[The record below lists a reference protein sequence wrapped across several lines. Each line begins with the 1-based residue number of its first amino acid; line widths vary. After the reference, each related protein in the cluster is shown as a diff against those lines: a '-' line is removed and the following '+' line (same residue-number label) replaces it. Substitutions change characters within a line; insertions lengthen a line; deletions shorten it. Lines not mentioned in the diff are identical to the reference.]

1 MLKGAIPMKYDS
13 TVVSDYFKKNNLYD
27 VLEDFGC
34 SYMEYEDFKRAAEKL
49 KSKHDSGYTKR
60 VFILKEIP
68 WVIKLNFYEDGYNG
82 DACGDEACNYQKA
95 VEMGIDKILLPTALF
110 YVDSCGHKY
119 YCQPQFQPKPFHNF
133 KYRVNSV
140 VEDKS
145 YALANKFYKSKFR
158 FCHQWLAQAIV
169 YYGYD
174 FMRQVAKWT
183 QICHVN
189 DLHSGNVTMF
199 NGRPII
205 LDYSGVKQSCCS
217 DS

>member
-13 TVVSDYFKKNNLYD
+13 TVLDEYFKKNNFYE
-27 VLEDFGC
+27 VLEELGS
-34 SYMEYEDFKRAAEKL
+34 SYMEDDDFYRAAKRL
-49 KSKHDSGYTKR
+49 KANRGSGYTKQ
-60 VFILKEIP
+60 VFIFKDIP
-68 WVIKLNFYEDGYNG
+68 WVIKCNYECDGYSG
-82 DACGDEACNYQKA
+82 DACGDEARNYQKA
-95 VEMGIDKILLPTALF
+95 VKMGVDKILLPTILF

-133 KYRVNSV
+133 RYRVNSV

-189 DLHSGNVTMF
+189 DLHGGNVTMF

>member
-1 MLKGAIPMKYDS
+1 MKYDS
-13 TVVSDYFKKNNLYD
+13 TVLDEYFKENNFYE
-27 VLEDFGC
+27 VLEELGSSFMEDDDF
-34 SYMEYEDFKRAAEKL
+34 YRAAKRL
-49 KSKHDSGYTKR
+49 KAECGFGYTKQ
-60 VFILKEIP
+60 VFIFKDIP
-68 WVIKLNFYEDGYNG
+68 WVIKCNYDCNGYNG
-82 DACGDEACNYQKA
+82 DACGDEARNYQKA
-95 VEMGIDKILLPTALF
+95 VKMGVDKILLPTILF
-110 YVDSCGHKY
+110 YVDGYGHKY
-119 YCQPQFQPKPFHNF
+119 YCQPKFQSQDVRIFR
-133 KYRVNSV
+133 YRVNNV
-140 VEDKS
+140 VADKS

-189 DLHSGNVTMF
+189 DLHRENVTMF

>member
-1 MLKGAIPMKYDS
+1 MDMGEIMKKTIIILGLLFLALSVQAQELSIKDLKKMNIVANSPIKSEDLAKAQQIMRGVHQKTAEG
-13 TVVSDYFKKNNLYD
+13 VKNGKGPFYAELYD
-27 VLEDFGC
+27 
-34 SYMEYEDFKRAAEKL
+34 A
-49 KSKHDSGYTKR
+49 
-60 VFILKEIP
+60 
-68 WVIKLNFYEDGYNG
+68 NG
-82 DACGDEACNYQKA
+82 NLVVA
-95 VEMGIDKILLPTALF
+95 
-110 YVDSCGHKY
+110 SS
-119 YCQPQFQPKPFHNF
+119 
-133 KYRVNSV
+133 NSV

-158 FCHQWLAQAIV
+158 FCHQWLAQAVV

>member
-1 MLKGAIPMKYDS
+1 MLNVVQFSGGKDS
-13 TVVSDYFKKNNLYD
+13 QALFHVVKMSGVKFKTYMSLTSVDPGD
-27 VLEDFGC
+27 VIRFVKT
-34 SYMEYEDFKRAAEKL
+34 EYP
-49 KSKHDSGYTKR
+49 S
-60 VFILKEIP
+60 
-68 WVIKLNFYEDGYNG
+68 VIRQKPKMSIF
-82 DACGDEACNYQKA
+82 QKA
-95 VEMGIDKILLPTALF
+95 VEMGIDKILLPTTLF

-119 YCQPQFQPKPFHNF
+119 YCQPQFQSKPFHDF
-133 KYRVNSV
+133 RYRVNSV

-145 YALANKFYKSKFR
+145 YELANKFYKSKFR